1 MAVTGVATR
10 IVVFLS
16 EDDRLGRR
24 RLHEVLVERA
34 REEGMAGASV
44 WRGIEGFGGSG
55 RIRTARFPDA
65 AAGLPLAVELVDTPE
80 RVEAFLAVVHELAP
94 GALVTRE
101 TVTLTRAGT
110 PATPET
116 PATAGTSAAGPSR
129 RVPHAGP

>member
-1 MAVTGVATR
+1 MPVTVAATR

-16 EDDRLGRR
+16 EDDRVGHRGM
-24 RLHEVLVERA
+24 HEVIVQRA

-80 RVEAFLAVVHELAP
+80 RIEAFLAVVHELAP
-94 GALVTRE
+94 GSLVTRE
-101 TVTLTRAGT
+101 PVTLARLGGSVA
-110 PATPET
+110 
-116 PATAGTSAAGPSR
+116 PSLDDPVPR
-129 RVPHAGP
+129 RR